1 VPWSAITGTTQGP
14 LYTGYY
20 DPPPSFV
27 RYAGRTALTT
37 EVDGWT
43 VIVTRDTV
51 DMDDPRTLPK
61 FARYRNS
68 GLWMHQTWIAAA
80 EGLPWTVWHS
90 PVAPTITGNSLTWQ
104 TAGGQTVAIDALT
117 DGSLR
122 SVVVDENTL
131 GGAVAASEQK
141 FHTKLNTD
149 ARVLWSVVR
158 IGTGTPPT
166 VTRVGDTVTVGSRTI
181 TITTAG
187 VVVD

>member
-1 VPWSAITGTTQGP
+1 M
-14 LYTGYY
+14 
-20 DPPPSFV
+20 
-27 RYAGRTALTT
+27 
-37 EVDGWT
+37 
-43 VIVTRDTV
+43 IVTRDTV

-90 PVAPTITGNSLTWQ
+90 PVAPTITGNTLTWQ

-122 SVVVDENTL
+122 SVVVDEKTL
-131 GGAVAASEQK
+131 GGTVAASEQK